1 MKDMVM
7 VNEPVLPV
15 YRLPESGSER
25 VDELLY
31 GMWGQLMG
39 EICGEYVHI
48 CTGYGYEGW
57 CRRDGLKH
65 GEWDVCRAWCSSR
78 AFIHSRFADIHKT
91 PQISSEVLLTLP
103 KGSLITVC
111 EEYCRDGWQQ
121 VEFLDRRI
129 GYVRSAQLGPICA
142 GRRDCYWQYG
152 GVMLPQKEETA
163 LRESLVRTA
172 KMYLGTPYRWGGKSP
187 EGIDCSG
194 LCSLVYWMHGIVI
207 FRDSSIRPE
216 YAVRQIPVA
225 QMAPGDLLYFPGHM
239 AMYIGDGRYIHSSNT
254 CHGVVISSLNPEDET
269 YFPLLDGK
277 LIAAGSV
284 FLHKEA

>member
-1 MKDMVM
+1 
-7 VNEPVLPV
+7 
-15 YRLPESGSER
+15 
-25 VDELLY
+25 
-31 GMWGQLMG
+31 
-39 EICGEYVHI
+39 
-48 CTGYGYEGW
+48 
-57 CRRDGLKH
+57 
-65 GEWDVCRAWCSSR
+65 
-78 AFIHSRFADIHKT
+78 
-91 PQISSEVLLTLP
+91 
-103 KGSLITVC
+103 
-111 EEYCRDGWQQ
+111 
-121 VEFLDRRI
+121 
-129 GYVRSAQLGPICA
+129 
-142 GRRDCYWQYG
+142 
-152 GVMLPQKEETA
+152 
-163 LRESLVRTA
+163 
-172 KMYLGTPYRWGGKSP
+172 MYLGTPYRWGGKSP